1 MRMELREKD
10 NIIEE
15 MNEQIKK
22 LQDQGSILCLYCYC
36 KSYGQFEDLCL
47 GRSYRIC

>member
-22 LQDQGSILCLYCYC
+22 LQDQGSNWYYTVLV
-36 KSYGQFEDLCL
+36 F
-47 GRSYRIC
+47 

>member
-22 LQDQGSILCLYCYC
+22 LQDRRYMLFVVFIDQTVI
-36 KSYGQFEDLCL
+36 F
-47 GRSYRIC
+47 

>member
-22 LQDQGSILCLYCYC
+22 LQDRRYIAV
-36 KSYGQFEDLCL
+36 
-47 GRSYRIC
+47 RSVH

>member
-22 LQDQGSILCLYCYC
+22 LQDRDRLN
-36 KSYGQFEDLCL
+36 
-47 GRSYRIC
+47 R